1 VTDKA
6 VYDLHKSQIRQAL
19 ETSGGAPL
27 RSTAFAIQTWK
38 RGQWI
43 RMVVAQGSG
52 WGHGVGMCQW
62 GAMQMS
68 QDGYDYRRILE
79 HYYPDTQLRPW
90 FPSDALSRNRV
101 EMEDGNG

>member
-1 VTDKA
+1 
-6 VYDLHKSQIRQAL
+6 
-19 ETSGGAPL
+19 
-27 RSTAFAIQTWK
+27 
-38 RGQWI
+38 
-43 RMVVAQGSG
+43 
-52 WGHGVGMCQW
+52 
-62 GAMQMS
+62 MQMS